1 MTAADVE
8 RRMGAVDAGLQWA
21 WAASQQVRRLRYHE
35 RALLCDGDEQP
46 SGRSRFLALRSDAE
60 LCMLALSN
68 LAQVLDEL
76 TPATRRWPA
85 GEAPVDLVEA
95 VATLRTAI
103 PTGRPL
109 RRRDV
114 VRRAAGVIDLRDD
127 PRRCT
132 FGPEGTRVAGLGL
145 DELAGLLEPVLTFFS
160 TLEASGFAWDGWR
173 AVDR

>member
-1 MTAADVE
+1 
-8 RRMGAVDAGLQWA
+8 MGAVDAGLQWA

-35 RALLCDGDEQP
+35 RALLCDEDEQP
-46 SGRSRFLALRSDAE
+46 GGRSRFLALRSDAE

-68 LAQVLDEL
+68 LARVLDEL
-76 TPATRRWPA
+76 TPATGRWPS

-95 VATLRTAI
+95 ISTLREAV
-103 PTGRPL
+103 PTGRAV

-114 VRRAAGVIDLRDD
+114 IRRSAAVIDLRDD

-145 DELAGLLEPVLTFFS
+145 DELGSVLEPVLAFFS
-160 TLEASGFAWDGWR
+160 TLESSGFAFDGWR
-173 AVDR
+173 AVGR